1 MEPEVLKG
9 WVTALQHY
17 TCMLVSNAGV
27 MVTVSPSELLTPG
40 VPPSSCLV
48 KTSTCFITT
57 SSILN
62 IQDRA
67 LCRWQAQWME
77 AKTSLEDRDGKM
89 AAVAELVEVKLR
101 LLGCTAIEDKLQVR
115 VTVYS
120 LRRSGGFEGRGFRW
134 W

>member
-1 MEPEVLKG
+1 
-9 WVTALQHY
+9 
-17 TCMLVSNAGV
+17 
-27 MVTVSPSELLTPG
+27 
-40 VPPSSCLV
+40 
-48 KTSTCFITT
+48 
-57 SSILN
+57 
-62 IQDRA
+62 
-67 LCRWQAQWME
+67 ME